1 MPAFEYEALDPGG
14 KTRRGVLSADSQRHA
29 RRELRALN
37 LTPVDISEPRSGA
50 GGKAGLNRN
59 ASKTPRVKS
68 ADLVVMTRQL
78 AALLG
83 ASTPLEEALNAAAMQ
98 TDKPGARSRILAV
111 RERVMEGW
119 RFADALAEDPKSF
132 PPLYRA
138 VVAAGETSGDL
149 GGVMDRLAEMLEKNR
164 AIKNK
169 AIASLIYPAAL
180 ALVAAGVVTALMV
193 FVVPKIIEQ
202 FTAFDAQL
210 PFLTRLVVGFSNA
223 VVDYG
228 LYAFIAIILMCV
240 GAWRA
245 LKEKPIRLFV
255 DRQVLRLPILGRL
268 GRAVD
273 GARFARTLAT
283 LFAGGAPLLDSLVG
297 AQRTVSNTY
306 IRQRL
311 DTTVTMVSEGA
322 SLAASIK
329 RAGELPPML
338 MHMVAAGE
346 RAGALPELLDKS
358 ALQLEEEFDTAS
370 TVALRLLEP
379 MIIVAM
385 GGAVVVIVLSIML
398 PILQLNALAA
408 G

>member
-1 MPAFEYEALDPGG
+1 MPAFEYEALDAGG
-14 KTRRGVLSADSQRHA
+14 KTRRGVLSADSQRAA

-37 LTPVDISEPRSGA
+37 LTPVDISEPRAAGA
-50 GGKAGLNRN
+50 RKAGSRG
-59 ASKTPRVKS
+59 ASKTPRVRPG
-68 ADLVVMTRQL
+68 DLVVMTRQL

-83 ASTPLEEALNAAAMQ
+83 ASTPLEEALNAVSMQ
-98 TDKPGARSRILAV
+98 TDNSAARSRILAV

-132 PPLYRA
+132 PALYRA
-138 VVAAGETSGDL
+138 VIAAGETSGDL

-164 AIKNK
+164 AIRNK
-169 AIASLIYPAAL
+169 AVASLIYPAAL
-180 ALVAAGVVTALMV
+180 AFVAAGVVTALMV
-193 FVVPKIIEQ
+193 FVVPKIVEQ
-202 FTAFDAQL
+202 FTAFDAEL
-210 PFLTRLVVGFSNA
+210 PFLTKLVVGISNGI
-223 VVDYG
+223 VDYG
-228 LYAFIAIILMCV
+228 LYALLAAVVI
-240 GAWRA
+240 GAGIWRA
-245 LKEKPIRLFV
+245 LKEKPVKLFV
-255 DRQVLRLPILGRL
+255 DRQALRLPILGRL

-297 AQRTVSNTY
+297 AQRTVSNSY
-306 IRQRL
+306 IRSRL
-311 DTTVTMVSEGA
+311 DATVTMVGEGA
-322 SLAASIK
+322 SLAASLK

-338 MHMVAAGE
+338 IHMIAAGE

-358 ALQLEEEFDTAS
+358 AQQLEEEFDTAS

-379 MIIVAM
+379 MIIIAM